1 MHERSASESFFN
13 GWVDEFDDAPDV
25 AIGHE
30 WWAGMNIDDDSDA
43 DDYGDV
49 ADRFDAYAGDP
60 DTEDFEG
67 SRNGKT
73 GGSFNSDARGPRE
86 VPGRWNAGNR
96 AARVETWT
104 ETDAKAWT
112 GTGDRRRVLRARGGC
127 WRCPFRMST
136 RGAR

>member
-73 GGSFNSDARGPRE
+73 GGSFNSTRADPPGSPGAMERGEPR
-86 VPGRWNAGNR
+86 G
-96 AARVETWT
+96 
-104 ETDAKAWT
+104 
-112 GTGDRRRVLRARGGC
+112 
-127 WRCPFRMST
+127 T
-136 RGAR
+136 RGDVDLSLIHI